1 MSVTVMIDKHP
12 KSISRPERRLAG
24 AGPPSGAHPHF
35 TPPGA
40 NAVEEAPPVQPPPES
55 AAEQYRAI
63 SEVTAD
69 WAYALHITPDGRAIT
84 DWMTPHV
91 QQVTGFSATD
101 LGSVDGWLRMVHK
114 DDRELMR
121 SHLGTLQAGRTDTV
135 EYRVVTATGETRWV
149 RDYAR
154 PLNHPV
160 HGAVQ
165 VVGGVRDITARR
177 QAEMDRARLL
187 YELELSQERLEAL
200 AESMTQ
206 TLRSCVTQVLDSVS
220 VLEGTAQGLES
231 DSSRV
236 DEHVRRLKGVTAVVE
251 EIIDRIEGLSN
262 AEAQGPQ

>member
-1 MSVTVMIDKHP
+1 MIDGHP
-12 KSISRPERRLAG
+12 ESISRPERGPAG

-35 TPPGA
+35 VPRGA
-40 NAVEEAPPVQPPPES
+40 SAVEDTPRVQPPPES

-91 QQVTGFSATD
+91 QQVTGFSPMD

-114 DDRELMR
+114 EDRSLMR
-121 SHLGTLQAGRTDTV
+121 SHLGTLQAGRSDTV
-135 EYRVVTATGETRWV
+135 EYRVVTASGEIRWV

-154 PLNHPV
+154 PLDSPV

-187 YELELSQERLEAL
+187 YELELSQERLAAL
-200 AESMTQ
+200 ADSMSE
-206 TLRSCVTQVLDSVS
+206 TLRSCVNQVLDSVS
-220 VLEGTAQGLES
+220 VLEGASRGMES
-231 DSSRV
+231 DSGRV
-236 DEHVRRLKGVTAVVE
+236 DEHVRRLKGVTSVVE
-251 EIIDRIEGLSN
+251 EIISRIDGLSD
-262 AEAQGPQ
+262 EEVQGPV

>member
-1 MSVTVMIDKHP
+1 MSVTVMIDRHP
-12 KSISRPERRLAG
+12 GSTDRPERMPA
-24 AGPPSGAHPHF
+24 GAHPHVMPTG
-35 TPPGA
+35 TP
-40 NAVEEAPPVQPPPES
+40 AVEEATPVQPPPES

-69 WAYALHITPDGRAIT
+69 WAYALHITPDGRAVT

-91 QQVTGFSATD
+91 QQVTGFTPTD
-101 LGSVDGWLRMVHK
+101 LGSVDGWLRMVHRE
-114 DDRELMR
+114 DRELMR
-121 SHLGTLQAGRTDTV
+121 SHLGTLQAGRSDTV
-135 EYRVVTATGETRWV
+135 EYRVVTASGETRWV

-165 VVGGVRDITARR
+165 VVGGVRDITGRR

-200 AESMTQ
+200 ATSMSE

-220 VLEGTAQGLES
+220 VLENASRGPES
-231 DSSRV
+231 DSKRV
-236 DEHVRRLKGVTAVVE
+236 DEHVRRLRGVTAVVE
-251 EIIDRIEGLSN
+251 EIIGRIDGLSD
-262 AEAQGPQ
+262 AEVQDTV